1 LVRPECFPHGI
12 SETKAAQ
19 VLTGD
24 LLDAEMSVTR
34 LVRVALT
41 QGQFDALVDF
51 CFNVGMGKL
60 AASTLLKYLNA
71 GEYGAAAD
79 ESLQWA
85 MLERKRWRG
94 SRPGEKRNSSF
105 GMERERV
112 RLSPLRLLN

>member
-1 LVRPECFPHGI
+1 M
-12 SETKAAQ
+12 
-19 VLTGD
+19 TGD

-71 GEYGAAAD
+71 GQYGAAAD

-85 MLERKRWRG
+85 MLER
-94 SRPGEKRNSSF
+94 RPGEKRNSSF